1 MPAKS
6 AKQERFMQA
15 VANNPKFAKQVGVP
29 QSVGREFTKGDEM
42 KHSKK
47 MAAGGMMKYARGG
60 GIEHKGK
67 TEGKM
72 VKMAEGGGIREGR
85 ARFGDDVRER
95 ARQEMARRAAGV
107 EAMPV
112 KPPADTKA
120 RPINQAAPK
129 PKPKP
134 APKPK
139 AEAPKAE
146 APKAETAAKK
156 EEPKQKRPSSVKDL
170 EPGYLWQPR
179 GRKAGGTVKKMA
191 KGGSV
196 SKRADGC
203 AMKGKTKGRMV

>member
-42 KHSKK
+42 KHTKK
-47 MAAGGMMKYARGG
+47 MAAGGMMKYAR
-60 GIEHKGK
+60 
-67 TEGKM
+67 
-72 VKMAEGGGIREGR
+72 GGGIREGR

-146 APKAETAAKK
+146 APKAEAPKAEETPKTETAAKK
-156 EEPKQKRPSSVKDL
+156 EKPKRKWYQF
-170 EPGYLWQPR
+170 GPR
-179 GRKAGGTVKKMA
+179 KTFATRESMGLKAKGGTVKKMA